1 MVGYIRPHGLIAS
14 DVQAKQAGLRPRLGA
29 AAAQE
34 AASPFP
40 ANVRSLFSYKR
51 YSEQEPLNITAAE
64 TAAAVV
70 LVLGPE
76 AAAGLLGPSYSS
88 MLVPDPA
95 ALSAGLVPGTQAVQV
110 GLAPLLL
117 YRALA
122 HTLLYTASIV
132 WTHLGGSNRMCILIC
147 L

>member
-1 MVGYIRPHGLIAS
+1 M
-14 DVQAKQAGLRPRLGA
+14 QAKQAGLRPRLGA

-34 AASPFP
+34 ASSPFP

-64 TAAAVV
+64 TAAAVA

-76 AAAGLLGPSYSS
+76 AAAGLLGPTFSN

-95 ALSAGLVPGTQAVQV
+95 ALSAGLVPGAQAVQV
-110 GLAPLLL
+110 LLPL
-117 YRALA
+117 
-122 HTLLYTASIV
+122 HTAATPRIFPQ
-132 WTHLGGSNRMCILIC
+132 
-147 L
+147 